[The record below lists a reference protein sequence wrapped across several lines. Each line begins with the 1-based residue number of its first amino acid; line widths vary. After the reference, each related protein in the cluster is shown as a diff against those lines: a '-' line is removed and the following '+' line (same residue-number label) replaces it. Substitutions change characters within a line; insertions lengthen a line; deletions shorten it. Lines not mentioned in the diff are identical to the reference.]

1 MVAYP
6 TYRKASSELH
16 RAQAAARF
24 CLEVKVSMN
33 FQQCRYA
40 QAIAEMGSF
49 SQAAKKLFVTQPNLS
64 ASIKDLEE
72 ELGVQLFVRS
82 NTGARLTD
90 DGNDFVKYAKRIIGE
105 LDLLESRYQHNF
117 RKSFTVASH
126 HYDFLSL
133 PLTQVVQSFQADY
146 QEFQLIETTT
156 KKILESVDN
165 FESDIGIIY
174 LDSNNRHILEKS
186 LANQDLSFT
195 SLGEFP
201 TQVFLRRGH
210 PLADRQVLTQADLE
224 GYPQVRCRQEKSG
237 LHFDEDTL
245 EVLDNQTIMYSNDRG
260 TVMNL
265 LTASDAYASGL
276 GIVNGFI
283 KEQIV
288 LIPLADSPVHTLG
301 YVTNNKRK
309 NTPIMEAFIARV
321 KESLAESE
329 TTN

>member
-1 MVAYP
+1 
-6 TYRKASSELH
+6 
-16 RAQAAARF
+16 
-24 CLEVKVSMN
+24 MN

-165 FESDIGIIY
+165 FESDMGIIY

-210 PLADRQVLTQADLE
+210 
-224 GYPQVRCRQEKSG
+224 
-237 LHFDEDTL
+237 
-245 EVLDNQTIMYSNDRG
+245 
-260 TVMNL
+260 
-265 LTASDAYASGL
+265 
-276 GIVNGFI
+276 
-283 KEQIV
+283 
-288 LIPLADSPVHTLG
+288 
-301 YVTNNKRK
+301 
-309 NTPIMEAFIARV
+309 
-321 KESLAESE
+321 
-329 TTN
+329 